1 MLLTDSLEPFEFK
14 KSASVLFEIFSRSF
28 NQLLIAL
35 IANLPIGTNLVL
47 EPFPITRRKDIFSSK
62 SLIFIFTVSETRN
75 PDEYISSTIAM
86 SLISIVLEG
95 LKFKSCSTSSGER
108 TSGKVFDDF
117 GAVTSSKGDELIR
130 LFFFKNLKN
139 PFADDKCL

>member
-1 MLLTDSLEPFEFK
+1 MCIRD
-14 KSASVLFEIFSRSF
+14 R
-28 NQLLIAL
+28 
-35 IANLPIGTNLVL
+35 
-47 EPFPITRRKDIFSSK
+47 
-62 SLIFIFTVSETRN
+62 
-75 PDEYISSTIAM
+75 
-86 SLISIVLEG
+86 LEG

-139 PFADDKCL
+139 PFADDKCLWILLGLLFCEYRSPIHAEQISSLMSE